1 MKNQNLDENQ
11 IDKLVADLL
20 TAPAPAPR
28 KNFTDSVMA
37 EIEKIS
43 QEEKRLDN
51 TIDTLLGKK
60 QDFANITESTIEQV
74 KKRPY
79 GIFEQITSLSV
90 AASIVICAIISAVM
104 ISSNSGF
111 PKGVLSE
118 DDFAEMSKIDEEI
131 NNLTLLVMQ
140 EEILDIVR
148 RR

>member
-20 TAPAPAPR
+20 KAPAPALR

-51 TIDTLLGKK
+51 TIDTLLGKQ

-90 AASIVICAIISAVM
+90 AASIVICAVISAVT

-131 NNLTLLVMQ
+131 NSLTLLVMQ

>member
-11 IDKLVADLL
+11 IDKLVSDLL
-20 TAPAPAPR
+20 SAPAPALR

-37 EIEKIS
+37 EIEKVS

-51 TIDTLLGKK
+51 TIDSLLRK
-60 QDFANITESTIEQV
+60 QQNFANITESTMAQV
-74 KKRPY
+74 EKRPY

-90 AASIVICAIISAVM
+90 AASIVICAIISAVV

-111 PKGVLSE
+111 PQGVLSE

-131 NNLTLLVMQ
+131 NSLTLLVMQ

-148 RR
+148 KR